1 MGTSVGIVGLP
12 NVGKSTLFNAL
23 TAAGADSANYPFC
36 TIDPNIGVV
45 AVPDPRLDEIKK
57 YVPPEKVIPA
67 SVDIVDIAGLVK
79 GASKGEGLGNKFLAN
94 IRETDAILMVVRCFE
109 DPNVVHVDG
118 SVDPMRDV
126 EVIELELIYADLET
140 IQKRLKRAQG
150 VAKTGKAEAKAELVL
165 IERVHAA
172 LSDGKPVRSVVGGAS
187 EELKAALRD
196 MQLLTAKPILYCCNV
211 GEEDLPD
218 GNAWVDQ
225 VRAKAATEDAEV
237 VVVCGKIEEELA
249 GVEGDDKAELLAL
262 YGLVEPAL
270 HKLVRACYRL
280 LGLQSYFTAG
290 EKEVRAW
297 TIHIGDTAPQ
307 AAGVIHS
314 DFERGFIRA
323 NVYTLEDLRQQKS
336 EAAIRAAGKLR
347 SEGKEYVVRDGDI
360 IHFLFNV

>member
-23 TAAGADSANYPFC
+23 TSAGAESANYPFC

-118 SVDPMRDV
+118 SVDPLRDI
-126 EVIELELIYADLET
+126 EIIELELIYADLET
-140 IQKRLKRAQG
+140 IQKRLKRVQG
-150 VAKTGKAEAKAELVL
+150 LAKTGKADAKAELALV
-165 IERVHAA
+165 ERVHAA
-172 LSDGKPVRSVVGGAS
+172 LSSGKPARTVGVGS
-187 EELKAALRD
+187 DELKDALRE

-225 VRAKAATEDAEV
+225 VRARAATENAEV

-249 GVEGDDKAELLAL
+249 AVEGDDKADLLAL
-262 YGLVEPAL
+262 YGLTEPAL
-270 HKLVRACYRL
+270 NLLVRACYRL

-297 TIHIGDTAPQ
+297 TIHIGDTAPK

-323 NVYTLEDLRQQKS
+323 NVYTLDDLRQQKS

-347 SEGKEYVVRDGDI
+347 SEGKEYVVQDGDI